1 VEKLRERFAGTLV
14 TPDDPGYAEA
24 RRVWNATADRRP
36 GLVAR
41 CATDADVV
49 SALRFAG
56 DSHLTVAVRGGG
68 HSYPGFSTCDDGVV
82 IDLGAMRRVTVDAE
96 ARIATVEAGAL
107 LSDLDTATQRH
118 GLVCPN
124 GAVGHTGVAGLTL
137 GGGPGRLMRRFGL
150 TIDNLIDV
158 ELVSADGR
166 RVRASDDENP
176 ELFWGLRGAGANF
189 GIVTSFRFRLHPA
202 GPDVVAGAA
211 AWPAEQAQEI
221 ADTFREWSV
230 GAPDDLT
237 AAFSLFLAGEEFGS
251 DLAGRPIVV
260 IAAVHLGDDVAV
272 TRDLAAIRDLR
283 PALDTFARLP
293 YLSVQTAS
301 DDYYA
306 WGRRNYWKGL
316 LLKELPADTITILMN
331 RVDAA
336 PSALC
341 GFGMI
346 TMGGAVAR
354 IADDATAFS
363 GRTANWWLTTEA
375 LSDDPDIDDE
385 HFAWGRESLNELSLN
400 ALTANYVNDL
410 GEPGEHNLH
419 DIYGSARYD
428 RLVAI
433 KRAWDPDNV
442 FRLNQNITP

>member
-1 VEKLRERFAGTLV
+1 M
-14 TPDDPGYAEA
+14 
-24 RRVWNATADRRP
+24 WNATADRRP

-49 SALRFAG
+49 SALRFAR

-107 LSDLDTATQRH
+107 L
-118 GLVCPN
+118 C
-124 GAVGHTGVAGLTL
+124 
-137 GGGPGRLMRRFGL
+137 
-150 TIDNLIDV
+150 DV

-211 AWPAEQAQEI
+211 VWPAEQAQEV

-230 GAPDDLT
+230 GAPDDST
-237 AAFSLFLAGEEFGS
+237 AAFSLFLAGKEFGS

-316 LLKELPADTITILMN
+316 LLKELPADTITILIN
-331 RVDAA
+331 RVHAA

-354 IADDATAFS
+354 IA
-363 GRTANWWLTTEA
+363 
-375 LSDDPDIDDE
+375 
-385 HFAWGRESLNELSLN
+385 
-400 ALTANYVNDL
+400 
-410 GEPGEHNLH
+410 
-419 DIYGSARYD
+419 
-428 RLVAI
+428 
-433 KRAWDPDNV
+433 
-442 FRLNQNITP
+442 